1 MEPTRPG
8 EADEKKKTVS
18 YIRMGEGMVSD
29 VLTGEVVRWDVEY
42 PQHYGA
48 SALRARGWSDAM
60 IRDLLGTPDITAVN
74 PYFAKSARARLW
86 CRQRVEEAEAGPEF
100 RERAAARRTP

>member
-1 MEPTRPG
+1 MSYFRIGDGMVRDSETG
-8 EADEKKKTVS
+8 EA
-18 YIRMGEGMVSD
+18 R
-29 VLTGEVVRWDVEY
+29 RWDAEF
-42 PQHYGA
+42 PDHLGA
-48 SALRARGWSDAM
+48 SALRARGWTDAM
-60 IRDLLGTPDITAVN
+60 IRDLLGAADITAVN